1 MLQARAWCVL
11 LTGVVSL
18 LVAAPTP
25 ALADDQNT
33 PVVAPG
39 DGLDKITAPDV
50 YQVLRVEGETD
61 ADLLSNTIQ
70 VKKVGFSTPQL
81 GTVYQDDV
89 SALNVSTSVSAAAS
103 GYQCVK
109 QTDPGSGL
117 VAYTPAKI
125 DLSDSDWEIHY
136 LNHLYSMDHARIV
149 AGQYTT
155 QFEQCAIGGSRNK
168 HAYQRMAH
176 TESEVSIDNS
186 QNRRIGSK
194 WGTQVDSG
202 SVGAALSS
210 AAEVGKAAK
219 ISGSLPVS
227 TGGSETGSIG
237 AGKCGSMGPQSGNQ
251 VNGAWHYTY
260 PGYGTNDFKGNV
272 AHALYEFAQPNK
284 RKFVYYFQVCYQ
296 ARY

>member
-1 MLQARAWCVL
+1 M
-11 LTGVVSL
+11 
-18 LVAAPTP
+18 
-25 ALADDQNT
+25 N
-33 PVVAPG
+33 
-39 DGLDKITAPDV
+39 KIQAPDV

-61 ADLLSNTIQ
+61 ADLLSNTIR
-70 VKKVGFSTPQL
+70 VKKIGVSTPQS
-81 GTVYQDDV
+81 GTIYQDDV
-89 SALNVSTSVSAAAS
+89 SALNVSTSMSAAAS

-109 QTDPGSGL
+109 ETDANSGL
-117 VAYTPAKI
+117 LAYTPAKV

-136 LNHLYSMDHARIV
+136 LNHFYSMDHARIV
-149 AGQYTT
+149 DGQYTT

-168 HAYQRMAH
+168 HVYQRMAH

-202 SVGAALSS
+202 SVSSALSF

-237 AGKCGSMGPQSGNQ
+237 AGKCGSIGPQSGNQ

-284 RKFVYYFQVCYQ
+284 RRFYYYFQVCYQ